1 MLAADGAL
9 CRLYVPHE
17 SRMVIAGV
25 ALYDH
30 LILEGAGLTG
40 ELAEPTP
47 VAGVVLPTETT
58 VRLDLATG
66 EVKATPRPAP

>member
-1 MLAADGAL
+1 
-9 CRLYVPHE
+9 
-17 SRMVIAGV
+17 V

-66 EVKATPRPAP
+66 EAKATGRAAP